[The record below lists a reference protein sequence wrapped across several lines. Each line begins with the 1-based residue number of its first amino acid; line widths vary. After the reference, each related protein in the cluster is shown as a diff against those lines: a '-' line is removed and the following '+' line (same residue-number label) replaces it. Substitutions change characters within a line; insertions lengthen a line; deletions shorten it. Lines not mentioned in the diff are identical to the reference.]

1 MRSKNAIP
9 HQVHLFTVSNDAEGN
24 ALITALRKSIRKSK
38 TGRRVQ
44 IYGRGHR
51 YGKGRIHVDKFFQPI
66 PGTHGFDNSLQ
77 SSVPRHLAQKLAVYV
92 SH

>member
-1 MRSKNAIP
+1 MRSKNTIP
-9 HQVHLFTVSNDAEGN
+9 HQVHLFTVTNDAEGN

-51 YGKGRIHVDKFFQPI
+51 YGKGRIHITADYQPK
-66 PGTHGFDNSLQ
+66 PGTHGWDNSFQ

-92 SH
+92 SN